1 MKKFKFPRSYSDLE
15 SAPWCD
21 GYDPPKG
28 QVSWDG
34 DHLNIFV
41 KLDWLPEEMH
51 ETAATPG
58 GPNLKWA
65 LMDLRTVWPYT
76 VSYTHLRAHETK
88 ANLVCRLLLEKKKG
102 HRFKRNIIEQKHEYN
117 DQSDARVQ

>member
-1 MKKFKFPRSYSDLE
+1 MNKSNPRMKKFKFPHSYADLD

-41 KLDWLPEEMH
+41 KLDWLPKEMH
-51 ETAATPG
+51 DTLATPG
-58 GPNLKWA
+58 GPNLRWA
-65 LMDLRTVWPYT
+65 LMDLRRVWPYMRPPE
-76 VSYTHLRAHETK
+76 V
-88 ANLVCRLLLEKKKG
+88 LVIKKLT
-102 HRFKRNIIEQKHEYN
+102 
-117 DQSDARVQ
+117 DV